1 MPSTGVQGNEVLSY
15 IFGILAIVL
24 NGVLLASMYKERKKI
39 FVTRI
44 SFLVANL
51 AFADCLNGLFLIILS
66 QPIKEIEYKSDVLLL
81 IQQPLVWIAFCAS
94 LLTVI
99 LMAAERLVIVTLPM
113 EWSTL
118 LTIPRT
124 LLCIL
129 AVWLLSIGC
138 GVAIHY
144 RQLYVQF
151 VMCLIVEI
159 SALFLITTHI
169 YIVWILRRRE
179 IHRMVLVNQN
189 PSQDSPC
196 LPTPPNKNSAHRKV
210 TMVVTILLSV
220 LIVTCVPYFVCI
232 QMFVINNTFDRTV
245 ADKVNLEIYDKAFLY
260 TFSLL
265 YVNFF
270 MNPIIY
276 AWRLRMYR
284 KAFYSLVG
292 QSTS

>member
-1 MPSTGVQGNEVLSY
+1 MPSTGVQSNEVLSY

-24 NGVLLASMYKERKKI
+24 NGILSASMYKERKRI

-44 SFLVANL
+44 SFLVASL
-51 AFADCLNGLFLIILS
+51 AFADCLNGLFLIILR
-66 QPIKEIEYKSDVLLL
+66 QPIKEIEYKSDALLL
-81 IQQPLVWIAFCAS
+81 IQQPLTWIAFCAS

-99 LMAAERLVIVTLPM
+99 LMAAERLLIVTLPM

-144 RQLYVQF
+144 RRYYVQF

-159 SALFLITTHI
+159 SALFLIATHI
-169 YIVWILRRRE
+169 YIVWMLQRRE
-179 IHRMVLVNQN
+179 IHRMVVNQN
-189 PSQDSPC
+189 PSKDTPG

-220 LIVTCVPYFVCI
+220 LIVTCVPYFVII
-232 QMFVINNTFDRTV
+232 QMFVINNTFDKTV
-245 ADKVNLEIYDKAFLY
+245 AENVNLEIYDRAFVY
-260 TFSLL
+260 TFALL

-292 QSTS
+292 RSTS

>member
-1 MPSTGVQGNEVLSY
+1 MPSTGVRGNEVLSY

-24 NGVLLASMYKERKKI
+24 NGVLLASMYKKRKKI

-51 AFADCLNGLFLIILS
+51 AFADCLNGLRLIILS
-66 QPIKEIEYKSDVLLL
+66 QPIKDIEYKSDALLL
-81 IQQPLVWIAFCAS
+81 VQQPLKWIGFCAS
-94 LLTVI
+94 ILTII

-129 AVWLLSIGC
+129 AVWFLSIGC

-144 RQLYVQF
+144 RRYYVQF
-151 VMCLIVEI
+151 VICLIVEI

-169 YIVWILRRRE
+169 YIVWMLQRRE
-179 IHRMVLVNQN
+179 IHRVVVNQN
-189 PSQDSPC
+189 PSQDSPY
-196 LPTPPNKNSAHRKV
+196 LPTPPNKNSAYRKV
-210 TMVVTILLSV
+210 TAVVTILLSV
-220 LIVTCVPYFVCI
+220 LIVTCVPYIVCF
-232 QMFVINNTFDRTV
+232 QMHVINNTFDKTV
-245 ADKVNLEIYDKAFLY
+245 ADKVNLDVYDRVFLY
-260 TFSLL
+260 SRALL
-265 YVNFF
+265 HVNLF

-292 QSTS
+292 RSTS

>member
-1 MPSTGVQGNEVLSY
+1 MPSTGVQGNQVLLY

-51 AFADCLNGLFLIILS
+51 AFADCLNGLFLIILR
-66 QPIKEIEYKSDVLLL
+66 QPITEIEYKNNTRLLVEL
-81 IQQPLVWIAFCAS
+81 PLVWTAFCAS

-99 LMAAERLVIVTLPM
+99 LMAAERLLIVTLPM

-118 LTIPRT
+118 LTIPRS

-144 RQLYVQF
+144 KRYYAQF
-151 VMCLIVEI
+151 VTCLIVEI
-159 SALFLITTHI
+159 SSLFLIATHI
-169 YIVWILRRRE
+169 YIVRMLQRRE
-179 IHRMVLVNQN
+179 IQRMVVNKN

-196 LPTPPNKNSAHRKV
+196 LPTPPNKNNAHRKV
-210 TMVVTILLSV
+210 TVVVTILLSV
-220 LIVTCVPYFVCI
+220 MIITCVPYFACI
-232 QMFVINNTFDRTV
+232 QMFVINNTFDKTV
-245 ADKVNLEIYDKAFLY
+245 ADKVNLEVYHIVLTYAFA
-260 TFSLL
+260 LL

-292 QSTS
+292 RSSS